1 DWMPDI
7 GAHEFDQIRLIEV
20 DPYGRCRRS
29 EVFAADR
36 LGDAIAR
43 LYERYADLLPD
54 GPARALAAA
63 TARSVATLPLVG
75 ARDLDREATA
85 LAPGIEY
92 VDHRTVGMGSV
103 HGADALLRS
112 VRALLDLSE
121 TFVTRSDDIL
131 ALRPDGFLV
140 RWTHFGTDRA
150 SGGAFERRLC
160 HLWIFG
166 VDGLVTR
173 AEQFDAERDAEV
185 LARFEEL
192 TAEPAAVRFAAPP
205 GAVEKRERRVR
216 SNAATASTAR
226 IDAAIGA
233 RDADAIDGLIAHDG
247 EAVSHRT
254 GRVIRDRQGWLTS
267 WRSLLHAQEP
277 TCRHE
282 PIATLGESLALCRRS
297 VSGRGFA
304 GAQFDVGAY
313 EKEEIAL
320 TEVDSD
326 GRQTRYD
333 DFAEDRLGDAI
344 ARLYERYAELL
355 PGGPEH
361 TRAAATAR
369 SVAAVLG
376 PFDPDGIAAAYAPD
390 VEVVDHRILG
400 TWSARGAGA
409 LQNFRAVLEVAD

>member
-1 DWMPDI
+1 TDALLD
-7 GAHEFDQIRLIEV
+7 H
-20 DPYGRCRRS
+20 
-29 EVFAADR
+29 AD
-36 LGDAIAR
+36 AR
-43 LYERYADLLPD
+43 
-54 GPARALAAA
+54 RALAAA
-63 TARSVATLPLVG
+63 LRAAGRSAEAAAEEQRAIELWDAKGATLLAERARRDIERGVHEER
-75 ARDLDREATA
+75 ARDDRDR
-85 LAPGIEY
+85 LARPG
-92 VDHRTVGMGSV
+92 R
-103 HGADALLRS
+103 
-112 VRALLDLSE
+112 
-121 TFVTRSDDIL
+121 
-131 ALRPDGFLV
+131 
-140 RWTHFGTDRA
+140 
-150 SGGAFERRLC
+150 RRL
-160 HLWIFG
+160 
-166 VDGLVTR
+166 
-173 AEQFDAERDAEV
+173 Q
-185 LARFEEL
+185 
-192 TAEPAAVRFAAPP
+192 P
-205 GAVEKRERRVR
+205 
-216 SNAATASTAR
+216 NAATASTAHL
-226 IDAAIGA
+226 DAAIAA
-233 RDADAIDGLIAHDG
+233 RDADAIDGLIADHV
-247 EAVSHRT
+247 EAVSHP
-254 GRVIRDRQGWLTS
+254 GKWKVILDRQGWITS

-304 GAQFDVGAY
+304 GAQFDVGPY

-320 TEVDSD
+320 TEVDTH

>member
-1 DWMPDI
+1 
-7 GAHEFDQIRLIEV
+7 
-20 DPYGRCRRS
+20 
-29 EVFAADR
+29 
-36 LGDAIAR
+36 
-43 LYERYADLLPD
+43 
-54 GPARALAAA
+54 
-63 TARSVATLPLVG
+63 
-75 ARDLDREATA
+75 
-85 LAPGIEY
+85 
-92 VDHRTVGMGSV
+92 
-103 HGADALLRS
+103 
-112 VRALLDLSE
+112 
-121 TFVTRSDDIL
+121 
-131 ALRPDGFLV
+131 
-140 RWTHFGTDRA
+140 
-150 SGGAFERRLC
+150 
-160 HLWIFG
+160 
-166 VDGLVTR
+166 
-173 AEQFDAERDAEV
+173 ERDAEA

-226 IDAAIGA
+226 IDAAIAA
-233 RDADAIDGLIAHDG
+233 RDADAIDGLIAHDV
-247 EAVSHRT
+247 EAVRHPA

-326 GRQTRYD
+326 GRQTRYE

-344 ARLYERYAELL
+344 ARLYERYADRF
-355 PGGPEH
+355 PDGPAR

-369 SVAAVLG
+369 SFAALLG
-376 PFDPDGIAAAYAPD
+376 PADIDRWASAVAPALADVDRRTLGLGSADGGGAVPRVIGTLLAP
-390 VEVVDHRILG
+390 
-400 TWSARGAGA
+400 
-409 LQNFRAVLEVAD
+409 ADRVGD